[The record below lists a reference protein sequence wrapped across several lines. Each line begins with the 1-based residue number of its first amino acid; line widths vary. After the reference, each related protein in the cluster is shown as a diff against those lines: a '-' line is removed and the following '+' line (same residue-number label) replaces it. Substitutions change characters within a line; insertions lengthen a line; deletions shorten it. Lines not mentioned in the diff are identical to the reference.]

1 VTKGA
6 GLARLRQRTAKNQQL
21 HGPKGSG
28 LFVSLGVESAPQ
40 ECPAM
45 ANHYT
50 TKKWTTAVLV
60 VTALFPISGWAQS
73 KNALVGTW
81 KLISATET
89 TKEGEVRAAYGWQN
103 EGLLTYTADGRM
115 MAITTKRG
123 RKPLSVPDNIGAPA
137 EERAE
142 AFATMTAYAGSYTL
156 QGDKVIHHIEVS
168 SMPNA
173 VNTDQVRLI
182 TNLKGN
188 SLSLRI
194 LTMVNAGPQIAY
206 REFVWERI
214 SK

>member
-1 VTKGA
+1 MTKRF
-6 GLARLRQRTAKNQQL
+6 LIFT
-21 HGPKGSG
+21 
-28 LFVSLGVESAPQ
+28 V
-40 ECPAM
+40 
-45 ANHYT
+45 
-50 TKKWTTAVLV
+50 VLV
-60 VTALFPISGWAQS
+60 LTVPVHGSAQS
-73 KNALVGTW
+73 KADLVGTW
-81 KLISATET
+81 KLVSATET
-89 TKEGEVRAAYGWQN
+89 TKEGEVRAAYGWEN
-103 EGLLTYTADGRM
+103 EGLLTYTVDGRM
-115 MAITTKRG
+115 MSITTKRG

-156 QGDKVIHHIEVS
+156 KGDRVIHHIEVS